1 MTNDTHPYEAIARD
15 CLLTVEL
22 TAEQSAAVLR
32 AYDYGLESLTAI
44 QRYQINV
51 VIAKLKDQIW
61 P

>member
-1 MTNDTHPYEAIARD
+1 MTNDIHPYEAIACD
-15 CLLTVEL
+15 CLLKVEL

-32 AYDYGLESLTAI
+32 AYDHGLESLNAI
-44 QRYQINV
+44 QRYQILV

>member
-1 MTNDTHPYEAIARD
+1 MTNQIHPYEAIASD
-15 CLLTVEL
+15 CFLTVEL

-32 AYDYGLESLTAI
+32 AYDCGLENLNAM
-44 QRYQINV
+44 QRYQIHV